1 MPEYKERFYRSQI
14 SSPDWISF
22 TIQVKESD
30 LWLRARKDLTKEGY
44 ERVYKYRHALETY
57 IRQKPEF
64 KESLLPLPL
73 DPLAPPI
80 VQAML
85 QAAQAA
91 GVGPM
96 ASVAGAVAQF
106 VGQDLIELSRDIII
120 ENGGDL
126 FIVCNEPLT
135 VGIFAGGSPLS
146 GRLGLF
152 LTPSPNP
159 VGLCTSSGTVGPSLS
174 FGKADA
180 VTILSSSATLADA
193 VASAVGNRVQSAKDI
208 PSALDWGQQIP
219 EVEGV
224 LIIVGDQMGV
234 WGGIELVSIS

>member
-1 MPEYKERFYRSQI
+1 MPNYQKRFYRSQI
-14 SSPDWISF
+14 SSPDWVSF

-30 LWLRARKDLTKEGY
+30 LWVRARKDLSIEGY
-44 ERVYKYRHALETY
+44 DRVYRYRHALETY

-64 KESLLPLPL
+64 KESLQPLPF

-85 QAAQAA
+85 QATQTA

-96 ASVAGAVAQF
+96 ASVAGAVAQY
-106 VGQDLIELSRDIII
+106 VGQDLSAHSPEIIV

-126 FIVCNEPLT
+126 FIVCHEPLT
-135 VGIFAGGSPLS
+135 VGIYAGDSPWS
-146 GRLGLF
+146 NRLGIQLA
-152 LTPSPNP
+152 PSPNP
-159 VGLCTSSGTVGPSLS
+159 VGLCTSSATVGPSLS

-180 VTILSSSATLADA
+180 VSILSPSAILADA
-193 VASAVGNRVQSAKDI
+193 VASAVGNRVQTSRDI
-208 PSALDWGQQIP
+208 QSALDWAQQIP

-224 LIIVGDQMGV
+224 LIIIGDQLGV
-234 WGGIELVSIS
+234 WGKIELVSV